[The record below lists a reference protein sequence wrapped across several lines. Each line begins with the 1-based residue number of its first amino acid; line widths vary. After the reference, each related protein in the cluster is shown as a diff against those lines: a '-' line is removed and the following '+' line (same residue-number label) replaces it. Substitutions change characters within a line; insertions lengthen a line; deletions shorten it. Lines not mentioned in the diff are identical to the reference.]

1 MSRKKNSENFQTNLK
16 NEKKT
21 IEKKTIEEKTI
32 EEKKDLKN
40 NSPCKWIW
48 DILSGFIEVIRLI
61 ITALPAITP
70 LLAALY
76 KYFYTIDAENYY
88 GIEANL
94 LSLEG
99 TVGNTLITLMGST
112 LLILF
117 VPTLLL
123 YIHKFDHG
131 FNKTFANVLLSLI
144 IVILYIWLTIILNM
158 TIQHHII
165 FFLIAP
171 VVAFLATIGGWFMY
185 QDDVKD
191 DKSWRY
197 DTIRNI
203 ISRIWEFKKA
213 EEKTEECNK
222 EIKKAEEKTEEYNKK
237 IKKCTLVCAILFIL
251 LFISVIYVYSYI
263 VIFIASINIGKLPS
277 QKKNYEIV
285 QMNNDPEL
293 NATSEQICSAS
304 NFQVV
309 ILHRGSQVLLMNGE
323 IDDKITANLQADMSS
338 SKLWIDTKS
347 YELQEASQYRFYRKT
362 FNNVTTNAPEN
373 NNQ

>member
-222 EIKKAEEKTEEYNKK
+222 EIKKDEEKTEEYNKK

-285 QMNNDPEL
+285 QMNNDPERL
-293 NATSEQICSAS
+293 
-304 NFQVV
+304 
-309 ILHRGSQVLLMNGE
+309 
-323 IDDKITANLQADMSS
+323 
-338 SKLWIDTKS
+338 
-347 YELQEASQYRFYRKT
+347 
-362 FNNVTTNAPEN
+362 
-373 NNQ
+373 

>member
-1 MSRKKNSENFQTNLK
+1 MAGSRRRARRKNKLENLQTNLK
-16 NEKKT
+16 NKKN
-21 IEKKTIEEKTI
+21 IIEEKNV
-32 EEKKDLKN
+32 KN
-40 NSPCKWIW
+40 NSSCKR
-48 DILSGFIEVIRLI
+48 ILEKLRGFIKGINIKVI
-61 ITALPAITP
+61 ITAFPIISP
-70 LLAALY
+70 LLVALY
-76 KYFYTIDAENYY
+76 KYFYTIDAEKYY

-99 TVGNTLITLMGST
+99 TVGNTLITLMGSM

-117 VPTLLL
+117 VPILLL

-131 FNKTFANVLLSLI
+131 FNLVFTVTLLSLI
-144 IVILYIWLTIILNM
+144 IVILYIWLRIILNM

-171 VVAFLATIGGWFMY
+171 VVAFLATIGCWFMY

-203 ISRIWEFKKA
+203 ISRIWEIKKA
-213 EEKTEECNK
+213 EEKTEECNE
-222 EIKKAEEKTEEYNKK
+222 EIKKAEEKTEECNQT
-237 IKKCTLVCAILFIL
+237 IKKWTLFWATIFIL
-251 LFISVIYVYSYI
+251 LFISIIYVYSYI

-323 IDDKITANLQADMSS
+323 IDGHETINPQEDMSS
-338 SKLWIDTKS
+338 SNLWIDTKS
-347 YELQEASQYRFYRKT
+347 YEFQEASQYRFYRKK
-362 FNNVTTNAPEN
+362 FKYVTTDKT
-373 NNQ
+373 